1 MRRSFLFTLVV
12 SVLSILVVGGCRKS
26 VRRPPV
32 VAAATKPA
40 ASEDQI
46 KPQKVVERIDAG
58 AGVTVSK
65 LDNGLVVIIKPV
77 RTAPVVCVKAYVRA
91 GGLYE
96 REWLGAGISHL
107 AEHLVAEDATH
118 GDGDTKAAAKDDKVR
133 NRVTEIGGQS
143 NASTSL
149 AWAQYY
155 ISASSSKTDQ
165 CIDLIA
171 DWMDN
176 PQISDVAFRR
186 EHGVVQRELET
197 GADDLRRQMW
207 MSHSANVFGSHPG
220 AVPIIGYKQPLSR
233 LTAADVRA
241 YVRRMYVPQNM
252 VFCVVGDV
260 DAGAVLK
267 RICRAFAG
275 LEAGRLPDLSLPEVK
290 PLAGVRRVVRR
301 HKDLTEAM
309 ETFSFQT
316 IRLVH
321 DDLYALDVLSYILTH
336 GPASRLVQSVQREK
350 KLVTSIRSYS
360 WTPAWGRGEFAF
372 TFRSAPQKADA
383 AEKAI
388 LDELKSVV
396 ARGVTAEQLK
406 RAKRQKV
413 ADYVYSQQ
421 TAEDIAATLAT
432 DYLSTA
438 DVAFSRIY
446 TDRIQRV
453 TLEQVQEVAKR
464 YFTFDRMAITRM
476 VPGKKQA
483 TTAAATQAATA
494 KAETRFF
501 ELPGGLRVILHPSDA
516 VGLVSMTFVKRGG
529 LLWEKDKTN
538 GLGALMTALSV
549 KGAGK
554 RSAEDIAKFFDSAG
568 GGVTGNCGNNT
579 FYWQATVLDDSFGE
593 ALEILA
599 DVIQK
604 PTFSEKELEILRP
617 QMISRVKKVD
627 ENWRSQL
634 HKFFRSKF
642 YFGRYRRLA
651 VGDEKVLK
659 SATTEQIRS
668 YHKKTVR
675 DTGRSSSVLA
685 IYGNFDPAK
694 ARKRIEELFVP
705 SKGFWKIGGN
715 LPHHEEDKLFILKTT
730 NKVAGIIV
738 AVRGMKI
745 RDEDRYPVTILD
757 TIISGYH
764 LPSGWLHDEL
774 RGKKLVYVVHA
785 YNWPGADLEAGA
797 FMVEAACQPEKV
809 PEVVRIIEKNL
820 RKAVTY
826 KPTQREI
833 DRAVNVILTAEL
845 LDNQSI
851 SALSMSAALDELYGF
866 GYDFRKKLEQRYGKV
881 TPEDVQRVA
890 KKYLTRPHVVVV
902 TTPQPELA
910 KKEIPKLFGKMSVS
924 GPQSPTE
931 GKER

>member
-1 MRRSFLFTLVV
+1 MRRSFLFTLIVP
-12 SVLSILVVGGCRKS
+12 VLLVLGVGGCTES
-26 VRRPPV
+26 VVKPP
-32 VAAATKPA
+32 AAAFEITPTT
-40 ASEDQI
+40 SEDQI

-65 LDNGLVVIIKPV
+65 LGNGLVVIMKPV

-96 REWLGAGISHL
+96 RQWLGAGISHL

-118 GDGDTKAAAKDDKVR
+118 GHGDTKAAPKDDKVR

-149 AWAQYY
+149 AWTQYY
-155 ISASSSKTDQ
+155 ISASSSKADQ

-176 PQISDVAFRR
+176 PRISDGAFRR

-197 GADDLRRQMW
+197 GADDPRRQMW
-207 MSHSANVFGSHPG
+207 RSHSANVFGSHPA
-220 AVPIIGYKQPLSR
+220 AVPVIGYKQPLSR
-233 LTAADVRA
+233 LTLADVRA

-260 DAGAVLK
+260 DAAAVLN
-267 RICRAFAG
+267 RICRAFAH
-275 LEAGRLPDLSLPEVK
+275 LKAGRVPDLSLPDVK

-321 DDLYALDVLSYILTH
+321 EDLYALDVLSYILTH
-336 GPASRLVQSVQREK
+336 GPASRLVQTVQREK
-350 KLVTSIRSYS
+350 KLVTSIGSYS
-360 WTPAWGRGEFAF
+360 WTPAWGTGEFAF
-372 TFRSAPQKADA
+372 TFRSAPEKADA

-421 TAEDIAATLAT
+421 TAEDIADTLAT

-438 DVAFSRIY
+438 DVTFSRIY

-453 TLEQVQEVAKR
+453 TLEQVQDVAKR

-476 VPGKKQA
+476 VPAKKQA
-483 TTAAATQAATA
+483 ATAAATQVATA

-501 ELPGGLRVILHPSDA
+501 KLPGGLRVILHPSDA
-516 VGLVSMTFVKRGG
+516 VGLVSMAYVTEGG
-529 LLWEKDKTN
+529 LLHEDEKTN
-538 GLGALMTALSV
+538 GLGSLMTALSA
-549 KGAGK
+549 KGAGT
-554 RSAEDIAKFFDSAG
+554 RSAEDIAKFFASAG

-579 FYWQATVLDDSFGE
+579 FYWQATVLDDSFDE
-593 ALEILA
+593 ALEIFA
-599 DVIQK
+599 DIIQK

-617 QMISRVKKVD
+617 QIISRVKRID
-627 ENWRSQL
+627 ENWQSQL
-634 HKFFRSKF
+634 HKFFRSRF
-642 YFGRYRRLA
+642 YFGPYRMLS

-659 SATTEQIRS
+659 SATAEQIRG
-668 YHKKTVR
+668 YHKERVGER
-675 DTGRSSSVLA
+675 GSISVLA

-694 ARKRIEELFVP
+694 ARKRIEQLFVLGGTVGG
-705 SKGFWKIGGN
+705 KGGN
-715 LPHHEEDKLFILKTT
+715 LPDHQEDKLFILKTT
-730 NKVAGIIV
+730 NKVAGIV
-738 AVRGMKI
+738 LAVRGMKI
-745 RDEDRYPVTILD
+745 KDEDRYPITVLD

-774 RGKKLVYVVHA
+774 RGKELVYVVHA
-785 YNWPGADLEAGA
+785 YNWPGADVEAGA

-820 RKAVTY
+820 RKATTY

-845 LDNQSI
+845 LDNQAI

-866 GYDFRKKLEQRYGKV
+866 GYDFRRKLEQRYRKV
-881 TPEDVQRVA
+881 TPEDVRRVA
-890 KKYLTRPHVVVV
+890 KKYLTRPHIVVV

>member
-1 MRRSFLFTLVV
+1 MRRNLLLTLNV
-12 SVLSILVVGGCRKS
+12 SLLLMLPVGGCTES
-26 VRRPPV
+26 VMKPP
-32 VAAATKPA
+32 AATAATRLA

-46 KPQKVVERIDAG
+46 KPRKVVERIDAG

-91 GGLYE
+91 GAMYE
-96 REWLGAGISHL
+96 REWLGTGISHL
-107 AEHLVAEDATH
+107 TEHLVAEDATH

-155 ISASSSKTDQ
+155 ISASASKTDQ

-171 DWMDN
+171 DWMGN
-176 PQISDVAFRR
+176 PQISDGAFRR

-197 GADDLRRQMW
+197 GADDPRRQMW
-207 MSHSANVFGSHPG
+207 MTHSANVFGTHPG
-220 AVPIIGYKQPLSR
+220 AVPVIGYKQPLSK
-233 LTAADVRA
+233 LTSGDVRA

-260 DAGAVLK
+260 DAAAVLK

-275 LEAGRLPDLSLPEVK
+275 LEAGRVPDLSLPEVK
-290 PLAGVRRVVRR
+290 PLAGVRRVLRR
-301 HKDLTEAM
+301 HKDLSEAM

-321 DDLYALDVLSYILTH
+321 EDLYALDVLSYILTH
-336 GPASRLVQSVQREK
+336 GSASRLVQSVQREK
-350 KLVTSIRSYS
+350 KLVTSIHSYS
-360 WTPAWGRGEFAF
+360 WTPAWGKGEFAL
-372 TFRSAPQKADA
+372 TFRSAPEKADA

-388 LDELKSVV
+388 VDGLKSVV
-396 ARGVTAEQLK
+396 ASGVTAEQLK

-438 DVAFSRIY
+438 DVTFSRIY

-476 VPGKKQA
+476 VPAKKQA
-483 TTAAATQAATA
+483 TTAAATQTATA
-494 KAETRFF
+494 KAKTHFF
-501 ELPGGLRVILHPSDA
+501 TLPSGLRVILHPSDA
-516 VGLVSMTFVKRGG
+516 VGLVSMTFVIEGG
-529 LLWEKDKTN
+529 LLDESDKTN
-538 GLGALMTALSV
+538 GLGSLMMALSV

-568 GGVTGNCGNNT
+568 GGVTGSCGNNT
-579 FYWQATVLDDSFGE
+579 FYWEATVLDDSFGE

-599 DVIQK
+599 DITQK

-617 QMISRVKKVD
+617 QMISRVKKID
-627 ENWRSQL
+627 ESWRSQL

-642 YFGRYRRLA
+642 YFGPYRMLS
-651 VGDEKVLK
+651 VGDATVLK
-659 SATTEQIRS
+659 SVTAEQVRR
-668 YHKKTVR
+668 YHKEKVR
-675 DTGRSSSVLA
+675 DVGRGISVLA
-685 IYGNFDPAK
+685 VYGNFDAAK
-694 ARKRIEELFVP
+694 ARKRIEELFAVG
-705 SKGFWKIGGN
+705 KVLRGRGGR
-715 LPHHEEDKLFILKTT
+715 LPDHQEDKLFVLKTT
-730 NKVAGIIV
+730 NKVAGIIL

-745 RDEDRYPVTILD
+745 GDEDRYPITILD

-774 RGKKLVYVVHA
+774 RGKELVYVVHA
-785 YNWPGADLEAGA
+785 YNWAGADVEPGA

-809 PEVVRIIEKNL
+809 PEVMRIIEKNL
-820 RKAVTY
+820 RKAATY
-826 KPTQREI
+826 KPSQKEI

-851 SALSMSAALDELYGF
+851 SELSMSAALDELYGF
-866 GYDFRKKLEQRYGKV
+866 GYDFRKKLERRYRKV

-890 KKYLTRPHVVVV
+890 KKYLTRPRVVVV
-902 TTPQPELA
+902 STPRPELA
-910 KKEIPKLFGKMSVS
+910 KKEIPKLFRKMSVS
-924 GPQSPTE
+924 GP
-931 GKER
+931 